1 MKHDLERDEWL
12 RERVNEDL
20 KAMVEKQER
29 QLEMSEELQ
38 EIDIPME
45 RLEDIYRKIRAEKRT
60 AQSCRV
66 HRRML
71 LILAAALGL
80 CMGGGLISVGS
91 RVYEPEISQRGDK
104 DEPTTKVNNT
114 EAVPSE
120 YDEEEVCQ
128 EIEEKLGVIPVR
140 LSYQPAGMSLS
151 EYRIE
156 EKANEAVIKFELD
169 EERLYIYISKDNSD
183 SSVNWQTDGK
193 KRDTLIVQS
202 YNLEVSVFEYKD
214 SQSDTYYETSFK
226 YLNTY
231 YSISA
236 LMDYDEYK
244 RVIENISLKNI

>member
-1 MKHDLERDEWL
+1 M
-12 RERVNEDL
+12 
-20 KAMVEKQER
+20 
-29 QLEMSEELQ
+29 
-38 EIDIPME
+38 
-45 RLEDIYRKIRAEKRT
+45 
-60 AQSCRV
+60 
-66 HRRML
+66 
-71 LILAAALGL
+71 
-80 CMGGGLISVGS
+80 
-91 RVYEPEISQRGDK
+91 YEPEISQRGDK

-244 RVIENISLKNI
+244 RVIENIS

>member
-1 MKHDLERDEWL
+1 M
-12 RERVNEDL
+12 
-20 KAMVEKQER
+20 R
-29 QLEMSEELQ
+29 Q
-38 EIDIPME
+38 
-45 RLEDIYRKIRAEKRT
+45 
-60 AQSCRV
+60 
-66 HRRML
+66 
-71 LILAAALGL
+71 
-80 CMGGGLISVGS
+80 
-91 RVYEPEISQRGDK
+91 
-104 DEPTTKVNNT
+104 
-114 EAVPSE
+114 
-120 YDEEEVCQ
+120 
-128 EIEEKLGVIPVR
+128 
-140 LSYQPAGMSLS
+140 
-151 EYRIE
+151 
-156 EKANEAVIKFELD
+156 FELD